1 MFCGK
6 CGNPVDEDAMFCANC
21 GAPVEKETTAP
32 AAEPVAPVAEPA
44 APVEEAPVYPEF
56 QQEPTA
62 EETVQDFV
70 QSEYPE
76 LALNTEGEVSKP
88 KKKIS
93 AIPFLIGGAAVVVV
107 AVLLAIFNWT
117 NVSGFFTRT
126 FSSPEKL
133 QSKVYEDVIS
143 DTFDK
148 LTVSEK
154 EQKEAAV
161 DLSNMGV
168 ESEIR
173 FNIDEQI
180 LNMIP
185 TEGMDISWLSDI
197 AIKADVSLKDKLEKV
212 AMDLILG
219 DTSIIGAE
227 LIADLES
234 MEYYV
239 SVPELND
246 QAIYM
251 DMASMFDEMGTIYP
265 SIYDPENLE
274 KIAEVLPSAEVLEG
288 LVNRYVGLLMSG
300 FGKVEKSNEKVKISG
315 VTQNLHVLKATMDE
329 DDLVKLAENLL
340 KTLKKDDDIEDIL
353 LNIEELTGEEGIYD
367 SFVEA
372 MDEALESMDEDDMEL
387 PSFKLTLTT
396 YLNDAN
402 DIVGISAKVSTNM
415 GMKVT
420 IEPFSWVRVEQG
432 KKFASELVISGGE
445 LAIVFEGKGENG
457 KTTNSEYTL
466 SYAGDELLT
475 VEVKDYVSN
484 EEQVSGT
491 VRIVP
496 SEYVMDMFMEE
507 ADLSQAVI
515 DLIGTAEPALEM
527 KIDSNG
533 QVGNVSYALTVG
545 TKNLVAISIN
555 SKVTTADSIV
565 LPEKYVE
572 MTADSD
578 GSEWMET
585 MNPEFLDTLMDRLIE
600 AGVPAELFAFMG

>member
-21 GAPVEKETTAP
+21 GAPVEKESA
-32 AAEPVAPVAEPA
+32 APVAEPA

-76 LALNTEGEVSKP
+76 FALNTEGEVSKP

-93 AIPFLIGGAAVVVV
+93 AIPFLIGGAAVVVA
-107 AVLLAIFNWT
+107 AVLLAIFNWA
-117 NVSGFFTRT
+117 NVSGFFVRT

-133 QSKVYEDVIS
+133 QTKVYEDVVS
-143 DTFDK
+143 DTFDS
-148 LTVSEK
+148 LTVSDEEK
-154 EQKEAAV
+154 K
-161 DLSNMGV
+161 DLAYDPSNMGA
-168 ESEIR
+168 EAELR
-173 FNIDEQI
+173 LNIDEQI
-180 LNMIP
+180 LSMIP

-197 AIKADVSLKDKLEKV
+197 AIKYDVSLKDKLEKI

-234 MEYYV
+234 MEYYI
-239 SVPELND
+239 SVPELNN

-274 KIAEVLPSAEVLEG
+274 MITEALPSAEVLEG
-288 LVNRYVGLLMSG
+288 LVNRYVGVLMSG
-300 FGKVEKSNEKVKISG
+300 FGEVEKSKEKVKVSG

-353 LNIEELTGEEGIYD
+353 LNIEELVGEEGIYD
-367 SFVEA
+367 SFIEA
-372 MDEALESMDEDDMEL
+372 MDDALESLDEADLDEMG
-387 PSFKLTLTT
+387 SFKLTLVT

-402 DIVGISAKVSTNM
+402 EIVGNTVKLSLPGLGM
-415 GMKVT
+415 GMKY
-420 IEPFSWVRVEQG
+420 EPISWVRVEQG
-432 KKFASELVISGGE
+432 KKFASELVISAGIE
-445 LAIVFEGKGENG
+445 SIVFEGKGENG
-457 KTTNSEYTL
+457 KTKNGEYVL
-466 SYAGDELLT
+466 SYDGNEILT
-475 VEVKDYVSN
+475 VELKDYVSN
-484 EEQVSGT
+484 DDQLSGT
-491 VRIVP
+491 VRIAP
-496 SEYVMDMFMEE
+496 SEDAMESIMDE
-507 ADLSQAVI
+507 ADLSQAII
-515 DLIGTAEPALEM
+515 DLIGTAEPALEI
-527 KIDSNG
+527 KFDSNG
-533 QVGNVSYALTVG
+533 QVGSASYALAVG
-545 TKNLVAISIN
+545 TKNLIAISIN
-555 SKVTTADSIV
+555 FKLTAADSIV

-572 MTADSD
+572 MTPDSD

-585 MNPEFLDTLMDRLIE
+585 MNPDFLDTLMDRLIE

>member
-21 GAPVEKETTAP
+21 GAPVEKESA
-32 AAEPVAPVAEPA
+32 APVAEPA

-76 LALNTEGEVSKP
+76 FALNTEGEVSKP

-93 AIPFLIGGAAVVVV
+93 AIPFLIGGAAVVVA
-107 AVLLAIFNWT
+107 AVLLAIFNWA
-117 NVSGFFTRT
+117 NVSGFFVRT

-133 QSKVYEDVIS
+133 QTKVYEDVVS

-161 DLSNMGV
+161 DLSNMGA
-168 ESEIR
+168 EAEIR

-197 AIKADVSLKDKLEKV
+197 AIKYDVSLKDKLEKV

-234 MEYYV
+234 MEYYI

-274 KIAEVLPSAEVLEG
+274 MITEALPSAEVLEG
-288 LVNRYVGLLMSG
+288 LVNRYVGVLMSG
-300 FGKVEKSNEKVKISG
+300 FGEVEKSKEKVKVSG
-315 VTQNLHVLKATMDE
+315 VTQSLHVLKATMDE

-353 LNIEELTGEEGIYD
+353 LNIEELVGEEGIYD
-367 SFVEA
+367 SFIEA
-372 MDEALESMDEDDMEL
+372 MDDALESLDEADLDEMG
-387 PSFKLTLTT
+387 SFKLTLVT

-402 DIVGISAKVSTNM
+402 EIVGNTVKLSLPGLGM
-415 GMKVT
+415 GMKY
-420 IEPFSWVRVEQG
+420 EPISWVRVEQG
-432 KKFASELVISGGE
+432 KKFASELVISAGIE
-445 LAIVFEGKGENG
+445 SIVFEGKGENG
-457 KTTNSEYTL
+457 KTKNGEYVL
-466 SYAGDELLT
+466 SYDGNEILT
-475 VEVKDYVSN
+475 VELKDYVSN
-484 EEQVSGT
+484 DDQFSGT
-491 VRIVP
+491 VRIAP
-496 SEYVMDMFMEE
+496 SEDAMESIMDE
-507 ADLSQAVI
+507 ADLSQAII
-515 DLIGTAEPALEM
+515 DLIGTAEPALEI
-527 KIDSNG
+527 KFDSNG
-533 QVGNVSYALTVG
+533 QVGSASYALAVG
-545 TKNLVAISIN
+545 TKNLIAISIN
-555 SKVTTADSIV
+555 SKLTAADSIV

-572 MTADSD
+572 MTPDSD

-585 MNPEFLDTLMDRLIE
+585 MNPDFLDTLMDRLIE